1 MKKTLAIILSA
12 VMILGVVAVLPSFAA
27 EAYTDAASWII
38 TASSD
43 SIGAIRA
50 AFDGVLE
57 KMNASIHREEETHT
71 INISKGAY
79 DMTFQIWSNLVY
91 VDGTKNGRIRYTLA
105 EPPRLTNGSIY
116 VPIKFITDYL
126 GYSYV
131 SYGNGTVTI
140 SKEYR

>member
-1 MKKTLAIILSA
+1 
-12 VMILGVVAVLPSFAA
+12 
-27 EAYTDAASWII
+27 
-38 TASSD
+38 
-43 SIGAIRA
+43 
-50 AFDGVLE
+50 
-57 KMNASIHREEETHT
+57 MNASIHREEETHT

-131 SYGNGTVTI
+131 SDGNGTVTI
-140 SKEYR
+140 LKEYR